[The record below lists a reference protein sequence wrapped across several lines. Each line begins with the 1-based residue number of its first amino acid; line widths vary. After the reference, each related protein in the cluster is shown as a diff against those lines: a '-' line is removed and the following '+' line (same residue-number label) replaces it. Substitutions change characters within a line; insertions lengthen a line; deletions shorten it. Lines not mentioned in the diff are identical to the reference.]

1 MGRIN
6 CLWAVATVLSFTAMA
21 ADFNLT
27 GDWETQGADC
37 YFRQIGDVV
46 YWYCESSPQ
55 NPAWT
60 SVGFGSIVGNK
71 AMLNWTDVP
80 KGNKS
85 LVGSVVL
92 NITSNDQ
99 LQVMNETGE
108 WNETVVLTRT
118 SRGF

>member
-6 CLWAVATVLSFTAMA
+6 YLLAVAAALSLTAMA

-27 GDWETQGADC
+27 GDWQTEGASC
-37 YFRQIGDVV
+37 YLRQIGDAV

-60 SVGFGSIVGNK
+60 SVGFGEVVDNK
-71 AMLNWTDVP
+71 VKLNWTDVP
-80 KGNKS
+80 KGKS
-85 LVGSVVL
+85 SLIGSVML

-99 LQVMNETGE
+99 LQVMNKTGE
-108 WNETVVLTRT
+108 WNETVILTRT
-118 SRGF
+118 SSGF

>member
-1 MGRIN
+1 MGKIN
-6 CLWAVATVLSFTAMA
+6 CLWAAVAVLSFTAMA

-27 GDWETQGADC
+27 GDWETQGASC

-55 NPAWT
+55 NPDWT
-60 SVGFGSIVGNK
+60 SVGFGNIVGNK

-99 LQVMNETGE
+99 LQVMNESGE
-108 WNETVVLTRT
+108 WNETVMLTRT
-118 SRGF
+118 SSGF